1 MEKGCP
7 VEITQ
12 VSADTDYKSSYE
24 YLLELEEHYSAH
36 AQEKRRMLT
45 KIDLRLLPYLSF
57 CYLWCTLDKSNAGNA
72 KLFGFLTDTNM
83 TGEQFNLALT
93 CLFFTYGLF
102 EPVSNI
108 ALKRVGPRLW
118 VPSMMVIWGV
128 VALCTAF
135 VKNWHQY
142 IGIRLCLGAAES
154 VIYPGSYFILS
165 CWYTRSEL
173 QTRMGIFYGAN
184 TLAGAFGGVLAY
196 GIGNLDYARG
206 WRAWRW
212 LFLIE
217 GVATVFV
224 ALIGYVMLPNF
235 PGEDKIRFFSD
246 KELDYL
252 YLRKKYDN
260 GPAGTNQK
268 FEMSQA
274 WNALK
279 DPQVYFVMLMFWF
292 GGSVPTYSLSYTLPT
307 MVKNLGYSA
316 IKAQAMTTPPYVA
329 ATILTVSMAIWA
341 DRSQQRARTIMIC
354 YTIGLMGIII
364 LWITVHHP
372 NLPGVSYF
380 AIFLA
385 ASGYN
390 AQAPGIGAWLSLN
403 IPNPTKRASAIGFM
417 MLLGSIGGGGI
428 GSNIYIDSQAPY
440 YPLGFGFSV
449 GCTVLGAMVPCMCN
463 YFYLRSQNKKRDAL
477 SQEEIDKFSL
487 EELAELGDRAPTYR
501 YVL

>member
-1 MEKGCP
+1 MEKGSP

-45 KIDLRLLPYLSF
+45 KIDLRLLPYLSL

-72 KLFGFLTDTNM
+72 KLFGFLTDTKM

-108 ALKRVGPRLW
+108 ALKRFGSRLW
-118 VPSMMVIWGV
+118 VPSMMIIWGV

-135 VKNWHQY
+135 VKTWHQY

-196 GIGNLDYARG
+196 GIGNLDHARG

-224 ALIGYVMLPNF
+224 ALLGYVLLPNF
-235 PGEDKIRFFSD
+235 PGESKIRFFSD

-268 FEMSQA
+268 FEMKQA

-316 IKAQAMTTPPYVA
+316 IRAQAMTTPPYVA

-341 DRSQQRARTIMIC
+341 DRSQQRARCIMIC
-354 YTIGLMGIII
+354 YTIGLVGIII

-440 YPLGFGFSV
+440 
-449 GCTVLGAMVPCMCN
+449 
-463 YFYLRSQNKKRDAL
+463 
-477 SQEEIDKFSL
+477 
-487 EELAELGDRAPTYR
+487 
-501 YVL
+501 

>member
-1 MEKGCP
+1 MEKGSP

-45 KIDLRLLPYLSF
+45 KIDLRLLPYLSL
-57 CYLWCTLDKSNAGNA
+57 CYLWCTLDRSNAGNA
-72 KLFGFLTDTNM
+72 KLFGFLTDTKM

-93 CLFFTYGLF
+93 CLFFSPTACL
-102 EPVSNI
+102 SRSQI
-108 ALKRVGPRLW
+108 S
-118 VPSMMVIWGV
+118 PS
-128 VALCTAF
+128 
-135 VKNWHQY
+135 K
-142 IGIRLCLGAAES
+142 AAES

-196 GIGNLDYARG
+196 GIGNLDHARG

-224 ALIGYVMLPNF
+224 ALFVALLGYVLLPNF
-235 PGEDKIRFFSD
+235 PGESKIRFFSD

-268 FEMSQA
+268 FEMKQA

-316 IKAQAMTTPPYVA
+316 IRAQAMTTPPYVA

-341 DRSQQRARTIMIC
+341 DRSQQRARCIMIC
-354 YTIGLMGIII
+354 YTIGLVGIII

-390 AQAPGIGAWLSLN
+390 AQAPEIGAWLSLN

-440 YPLGFGFSV
+440 YPLGFGFYV
-449 GCTVLGAMVPCMCN
+449 GCTVLGAMIPCMCN
-463 YFYLRSQNKKRDAL
+463 YFYLRSQNRKRDAL
-477 SQEEIDKFSL
+477 CQEEVDKFSL
-487 EELAELGDRAPTYR
+487 EELAELGDIAPTYR

>member
-1 MEKGCP
+1 MEKGSP

-45 KIDLRLLPYLSF
+45 KIDLRLLPYLSL
-57 CYLWCTLDKSNAGNA
+57 CYLWCTLDRSNAGNA
-72 KLFGFLTDTNM
+72 KLFGFLTDTKM

-93 CLFFTYGLF
+93 CLFFSPTACL
-102 EPVSNI
+102 SRSQI
-108 ALKRVGPRLW
+108 S
-118 VPSMMVIWGV
+118 PS
-128 VALCTAF
+128 
-135 VKNWHQY
+135 K
-142 IGIRLCLGAAES
+142 AAES

-196 GIGNLDYARG
+196 GIGNLDHARG

-224 ALIGYVMLPNF
+224 ALFVALLGYVLLPNF
-235 PGEDKIRFFSD
+235 PGESKIRFFSD

-268 FEMSQA
+268 FEMKQA

-316 IKAQAMTTPPYVA
+316 IRAQAMTTPPYVA

-341 DRSQQRARTIMIC
+341 DRSQQRARCIMIC
-354 YTIGLMGIII
+354 YTIGLVGIII

-390 AQAPGIGAWLSLN
+390 AQAPEIGAWLSLN

-440 YPLGFGFSV
+440 YPLGFGFYV
-449 GCTVLGAMVPCMCN
+449 GCTVLGAMIPCMCN
-463 YFYLRSQNKKRDAL
+463 YFYLRSQNRKRDAL
-477 SQEEIDKFSL
+477 SQEEVDKFSL
-487 EELAELGDRAPTYR
+487 EELAELGDMAPTYR